1 LGKHVRFAFIAV
13 VIAVAVILVAFVAV
27 NMTSFSGKPAD
38 GSLVLQVD
46 DKLKV
51 VGPYYLSTPPFLS
64 NNSYKITKVF
74 LENATLWNGSSN
86 SISGPNVFINL
97 TNPCFVN
104 GTIRN
109 DYTTQEIIEL
119 SKDGK
124 SECYI
129 GLDIYLYDNQGNM
142 VNTLNR
148 GNPFR
153 GCYEVSLMNAQE
165 ASFTVDFAASTQV
178 ASFEIYVSY
187 LDPIPLS

>member
-1 LGKHVRFAFIAV
+1 LGKRVWFAFIAV
-13 VIAVAVILVAFVAV
+13 VFAVAVILVAFFAS
-27 NMTSFSGKPAD
+27 NIIGNSGGQKN
-38 GSLVLQVD
+38 GSSSSQV

-74 LENATLWNGSSN
+74 LENATLWNG
-86 SISGPNVFINL
+86 
-97 TNPCFVN
+97 
-104 GTIRN
+104 TIRN
-109 DYTTQEIIEL
+109 DYATEEIIKL

-129 GLDIYLYDNQGNM
+129 GLDIYLYDNQGNV

-153 GCYEVSLMNAQE
+153 GCYEVSLINAQE
-165 ASFTVDFAASTQV
+165 AGFTVDFAASTQV